1 MAVVGL
7 GFIGLPLSL
16 SYAMKGAKVIGID
29 VVSALVDEINSGRSH
44 HQEYYEG
51 RSISEILQEQLKAG
65 RFRATTDYEEA
76 AAEADTYI
84 LTVGIPVKNGD
95 PDLSYLESCCLSL
108 SRVLK
113 RGDTVILRS
122 TVIPGTTEEMVKP
135 LLERS
140 GLEAGKD
147 FYLAYCSERIAEGR
161 AFEEFITMPLAVGGV
176 NEASTAKAKEVLS
189 FVTTAEIHE
198 SEIKVVETAK
208 IIENVQRDVNIA
220 LVQEIARFAEK
231 FGLDTFE
238 LIKVANTHKRVN
250 LLTPGPG
257 VGGYCLPNALYY
269 LLPKARELGVKIDL
283 LETARRVND
292 AVPGVLA
299 DMTGQALAECGK
311 KLAGSKIAVLGVA
324 MKDFSN
330 DDRISPPHHVAQ
342 ILLERGANVLAY
354 DPAVPSDYAYKAASL
369 DEAVRGADALLL
381 LAMQQEFVDID
392 WRELVAAMADGAVV
406 LDAKNRIPKGI
417 EDVPGVKLIRI

>member
-1 MAVVGL
+1 
-7 GFIGLPLSL
+7 
-16 SYAMKGAKVIGID
+16 
-29 VVSALVDEINSGRSH
+29 
-44 HQEYYEG
+44 
-51 RSISEILQEQLKAG
+51 
-65 RFRATTDYEEA
+65 
-76 AAEADTYI
+76 
-84 LTVGIPVKNGD
+84 
-95 PDLSYLESCCLSL
+95 
-108 SRVLK
+108 
-113 RGDTVILRS
+113 
-122 TVIPGTTEEMVKP
+122 
-135 LLERS
+135 
-140 GLEAGKD
+140 
-147 FYLAYCSERIAEGR
+147 
-161 AFEEFITMPLAVGGV
+161 LAVGGV